1 MSPEIFPVA
10 GADALAVAEGSIGAL
25 YWSGVAD
32 SVGVIEPGTHTWGLP
47 RNLGGPADLALVAYR
62 QAKETKRGGMGG
74 RESERL
80 VVPVKRGNSPS
91 EDPVEGRGR
100 RDAEPPEGTMAGDTE
115 LPCHLTVTT
124 ADSGL
129 SA

>member
-1 MSPEIFPVA
+1 MSPEIKLVA
-10 GADALAVAEGSIGAL
+10 GADALAKAEGSIGAL

-47 RNLGGPADLALVAYR
+47 RNLGDPVDLALVAYR

-74 RESERL
+74 RDSERL
-80 VVPVKRGNSPS
+80 IVPAKRGNSPS
-91 EDPVEGRGR
+91 EDPAEGRGR
-100 RDAEPPEGTMAGDTE
+100 RDAESPEGKMAGDIE
-115 LPCHLTVTT
+115 LPCHLNATT
-124 ADSGL
+124 ADSGR

>member
-1 MSPEIFPVA
+1 MA
-10 GADALAVAEGSIGAL
+10 GADALGKAEGSIGAL

-32 SVGVIEPGTHTWGLP
+32 PVGVIEQGTHAWGLP
-47 RNLGGPADLALVAYR
+47 RNLGDPVDLALVAYR

-80 VVPVKRGNSPS
+80 IVPATRGNSPS
-91 EDPVEGRGR
+91 EDPVEERGR
-100 RDAEPPEGTMAGDTE
+100 RDTDPPEGKMAGGTE
-115 LPCHLTVTT
+115 LRCHLNATA
-124 ADSGL
+124 ADSGR